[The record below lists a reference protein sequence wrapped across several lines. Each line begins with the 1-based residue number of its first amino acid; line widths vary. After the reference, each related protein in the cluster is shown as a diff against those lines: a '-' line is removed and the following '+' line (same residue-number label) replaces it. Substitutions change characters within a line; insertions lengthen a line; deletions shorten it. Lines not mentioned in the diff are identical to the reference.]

1 MLHTEEAKLTS
12 VLAMLFGGLLA
23 FIGALMIFELSPDAD
38 VSGSVGLTWGGLA
51 MVFAGKAIRK
61 NRVVVKN
68 PRWFLAAFLF
78 GISSSAGLYRSISMS
93 DIAAVVGL
101 IPMQVFALYALWRS
115 CWR

>member
-1 MLHTEEAKLTS
+1 MLHTEKAKLTS
-12 VLAMLFGGLLA
+12 VLAM
-23 FIGALMIFELSPDAD
+23 
-38 VSGSVGLTWGGLA
+38 
-51 MVFAGKAIRK
+51 
-61 NRVVVKN
+61 
-68 PRWFLAAFLF
+68 F